1 MEPLLIRNKHLL
13 IKLNRNRTEKRLLK
27 ATVWRE
33 LVLACIGE
41 QFEDECYASDEV
53 TGISVSVR
61 ERLVLNL
68 K

>member
-1 MEPLLIRNKHLL
+1 MLLGKWL
-13 IKLNRNRTEKRLLK
+13 ILK